1 MESHDLE
8 EVYCLEGRRLQIQ
21 SGKRGRVVDRKLK
34 VCLIEDLCVLGH
46 GCCGE
51 WVCEVT
57 WDTRR
62 ISRKHEA

>member
-46 GCCGE
+46 GG
-51 WVCEVT
+51 T
-57 WDTRR
+57 FY
-62 ISRKHEA
+62 